1 MIAGLFR
8 TVAALRSAKALHPRG
23 AVVEGTLTRYGLHP
37 PTGVAW
43 LDEPGTDDVLVRLSR
58 GGGLPDPLPDVHG
71 IALRTT
77 SPTGDPW
84 DLLLATTLG
93 RRIPWP
99 RRRVAGALHSS
110 IAAFAA
116 PRGPL
121 LVGARSHGRGFLLAV
136 AAPRGPWR
144 VFAELHLHQDPDRA
158 GDRTL
163 TFEPVLHAV
172 PGLAVPPWWQR
183 VREPGYAGSREGR
196 QRASRDRPRSG

>member
-23 AVVEGTLTRYGLHP
+23 AVVEGTLVRSGLRRA
-37 PTGVAW
+37 TGVPW
-43 LDEPGTDDVLVRLSR
+43 IDEPGVDEVLVRFSR
-58 GGGLPDPLPDVHG
+58 GGGLPEPLPDVHG

-77 SPTGDPW
+77 SPDGDPW

-93 RRIPWP
+93 RRVPWP
-99 RRRVAGALHSS
+99 RRRAEGVLHSS

-116 PRGPL
+116 PCGPL
-121 LVGARSHGRGFLLAV
+121 LVGARSHEGGYLLAV

-144 VFAELHLHQDPDRA
+144 VFAALHLDRDPARA
-158 GDRTL
+158 PDRTL
-163 TFEPVLHAV
+163 PFEPVLHAV
-172 PGLAVPPWWQR
+172 PGLAIPPWWQR

-196 QRASRDRPRSG
+196 RRSAGR

>member
-8 TVAALRSAKALHPRG
+8 TVAALRSGKALHPHG
-23 AVVEGTLTRYGLHP
+23 AVVEGTLVRFGLRRA
-37 PTGVAW
+37 TGVAW
-43 LDEPGTDDVLVRLSR
+43 VDRPGTDEVLVRLSR
-58 GGGLPDPLPDVHG
+58 GGGLPEPLPDVHG

-77 SPTGDPW
+77 SPDGDPW

-93 RRIPWP
+93 RRVPWP
-99 RRRVAGALHSS
+99 RRRVEGALHSS

-116 PRGPL
+116 PCGPL
-121 LVGARSHGRGFLLAV
+121 LVGARSHGDGFLLAV

-144 VFAELHLHQDPDRA
+144 VFAQLHLRQDPDRA

-172 PGLAVPPWWQR
+172 PGLEVPAWWQR
-183 VREPGYAGSREGR
+183 LREPGYAGSRAGR
-196 QRASRDRPRSG
+196 RRTPAR